1 MSSASDIPIDAL
13 TVPEKLV
20 LMERLWADL
29 SRRPTDVSS
38 PDWHGDVLAD
48 RLAAVRDGKTTF
60 VDWVDA
66 KKRLRERL
74 K

>member
-29 SRRPTDVSS
+29 SRRPADVSS
-38 PDWHGDVLAD
+38 PDWHGDVLAE
-48 RLAAVRDGKTTF
+48 RLAAVRDGQTTF
-60 VDWVDA
+60 VDWDDA

>member
-29 SRRPTDVSS
+29 SRRPADVSS
-38 PDWHGDVLAD
+38 PDWHGDVLAE

-60 VDWVDA
+60 VDWDDA
-66 KKRLRERL
+66 KKRMRERL